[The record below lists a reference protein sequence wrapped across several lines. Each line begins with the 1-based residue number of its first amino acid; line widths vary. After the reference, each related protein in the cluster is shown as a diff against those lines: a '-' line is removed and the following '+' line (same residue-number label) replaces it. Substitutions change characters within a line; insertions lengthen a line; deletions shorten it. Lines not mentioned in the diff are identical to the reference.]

1 MAALD
6 DVQTRYVA
14 ELRAIA
20 PELRAWWKH
29 MCALRGE
36 QTMLTRWP
44 TGISGHPR
52 TLAVFRKY
60 YFEIEALNDEAILD
74 EEEDNEDDDD
84 DVTEDMWG
92 EDDDDDDEGADI
104 GDHAELLIYD
114 IEELAPDIY
123 ELVDG
128 ICYVPVGLTPDEDPV

>member
-20 PELRAWWKH
+20 RELRAWWKR
-29 MCALRGE
+29 MCALKGE

-74 EEEDNEDDDD
+74 EEEDDDERCYRG
-84 DVTEDMWG
+84 DVG
-92 EDDDDDDEGADI
+92 EEEDDEGADI
-104 GDHAELLIYD
+104 GDHAD
-114 IEELAPDIY
+114 
-123 ELVDG
+123 
-128 ICYVPVGLTPDEDPV
+128 C